1 MERVKFTL
9 TQDRSRVKHIIDI
22 SPDGWVVE
30 IREPSRTKDQNA
42 LYWATLHD
50 LSDRVKIDGKQ
61 YLPMVWHKYFKERFL
76 HGRIIELPYGH
87 IVEAE
92 PSTAELTKEQFSEY
106 IEKVMQ
112 FYHLHKEE

>member
-1 MERVKFTL
+1 
-9 TQDRSRVKHIIDI
+9 
-22 SPDGWVVE
+22 
-30 IREPSRTKDQNA
+30 
-42 LYWATLHD
+42 
-50 LSDRVKIDGKQ
+50 
-61 YLPMVWHKYFKERFL
+61 MVWHKYFKERFL
-76 HGRIIELPYGH
+76 PGSIIELPYGH

>member
-9 TQDRSRVKHIIDI
+9 TADRSRVKHIIDI

-30 IREPSRTKDQNA
+30 VREPSRTKDQNA

-50 LSDRVKIDGKQ
+50 LSENVKIDGKQ
-61 YLPMVWHKYFKERFL
+61 YLATVWHKYFKERFL
-76 HGRIIELPYGH
+76 PGRIIELPYGH

-92 PSTAELTKEQFSEY
+92 PSTADLTKEQFSEF
-106 IEKVMQ
+106 IEQVMA
-112 FYHLHKEE
+112 FYHSNREE